1 MTISEEVATLDWIH
15 SLFQELESEG
25 IELPMGDYQVVYS
38 MLETLRETL

>member
-1 MTISEEVATLDWIH
+1 MTISDGVATLDWIR

-38 MLETLRETL
+38 MLEALRETL